1 MKKIILFSVSIILIL
16 FIFSN
21 YYFNKIK
28 TVHIIPLGKVDNNI
42 IQNVEK
48 SIADFYK
55 IKCII
60 EKEVNIDS
68 NLLAD
73 SKTRLEAS
81 KILSHFLSIENRLI
95 ITEKDIAV
103 VNKERNSNEWGIFGL
118 GYQPGATCVISTFR
132 LKRNA
137 NQQLLYKRLQKVCIH
152 EVGHNLGLTHCNSNN
167 KCLMNDANGSIKQVD
182 LEEIMFC
189 KDCKEKIK

>member
-28 TVHIIPLGKVDNNI
+28 TVHIIPLGKVDKKI
-42 IQNVEK
+42 ILHVEK

-152 EVGHNLGLTHCNSNN
+152 EVGHNLGLTHCTSNN